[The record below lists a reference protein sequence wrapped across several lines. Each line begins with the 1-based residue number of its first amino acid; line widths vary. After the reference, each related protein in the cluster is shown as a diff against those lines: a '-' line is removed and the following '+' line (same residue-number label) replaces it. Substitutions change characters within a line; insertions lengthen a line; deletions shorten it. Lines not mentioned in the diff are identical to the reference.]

1 MIRFIG
7 DTEEIAAG
15 TQILFGSR
23 EETLVIEVRKGSK
36 GLRIDRENERI
47 VIQYGKKAEF
57 FRAVVLLLEDY
68 KDRKE
73 VHVHQTPKFETI
85 GFMPQCAGGC
95 LTVQAVKAII
105 RYMARMGMNFL
116 MLYTE
121 EVYEV
126 EGLPYHGYMRGRYS
140 QSELRECD
148 EYADIFGIEMIPCIQ
163 TLAHLK
169 AALRWGCMNEIRD
182 TEDVLL
188 VGEDKTY
195 EFLKKTIR
203 SAAAPYKSKRIHL
216 GLDEAA
222 TLGRGKYFK
231 QHGLE
236 PQMDIFSKHLKRLVE
251 IVKDMGLQ
259 PMMWSDMYMSL
270 SSPKGDMYD
279 PNLDILQT
287 VADAAPEELELVY
300 WDYYHEDKVPYR
312 KALDQHRKFKA
323 KTLFAGG
330 IWLWNGW
337 VPNLSKTIA
346 VTKPALEVCKEK
358 GIKEVFATVWGT
370 GPSIYTALPGLQLYA
385 EYGYQDEVTD
395 PLLKQRF
402 HACVGED
409 WDAFAAISDLDYITD
424 RRSQNWYNP
433 SDPASFLLWQNILLG
448 LFDKHIGNTD
458 TQSYYQTLAEKL
470 DSLEENSHFP
480 KIFHYYKLFA
490 HTLSIKADAGVQLRA
505 AYLAKNIQRLEELAD
520 TVLPE
525 LKNRMAC
532 LRQAHMEMWLE
543 CRKPF
548 GLDRLD
554 MVYGSLISSTDT
566 AISRVRAYL
575 HGETALLEE
584 LEEDRLCYGEI
595 APGRC
600 GLSWNEMSFLK
611 AYSVM

>member
-7 DTEEIAAG
+7 DTEDIAAG
-15 TQILFGSR
+15 AQILFGNR
-23 EETLVIEVRKGSK
+23 EEDLIVEVRKGSK
-36 GLRIDRENERI
+36 GLQLDREDDRI
-47 VIQYGKKAEF
+47 VIHYGKKAEF
-57 FRAVVLLLEDY
+57 FRAAVLLLEDY
-68 KDRKE
+68 KDQQNI
-73 VHVHQTPKFETI
+73 HIHQTPKFETI

-95 LTVQAVKAII
+95 LTVQAVKSII

-121 EVYEV
+121 ESYEV

-140 QSELRECD
+140 QSELKECD
-148 EYADIFGIEMIPCIQ
+148 EYADLFGIEMIPCIQ

-169 AALRWGCMNEIRD
+169 AALRWGCMNEIKD

-188 VGEDKTY
+188 VGEEKTY
-195 EFLKKTIR
+195 AFLEKTIR
-203 SAAAPYKSKRIHL
+203 AATAPYKSKRIHL

-222 TLGRGKYFK
+222 TMGKGKYFK

-236 PQMDIFSKHLKRLVE
+236 PQIDIFSKHLKRLVE

-279 PNLDILQT
+279 PELDIPQRT
-287 VADAAPEELELVY
+287 ADAAPEELELVY
-300 WDYYHEDKVPYR
+300 WDYYHEDTDAYR
-312 KALDQHRKFKA
+312 KALDQHGKFKA

-337 VPNLSKTIA
+337 VPNLAKTVA
-346 VTKPALEVCKEK
+346 TTRPALEVCKEK

-385 EYGYQDEVTD
+385 EYGYQDEVSD
-395 PLLKQRF
+395 VLLKQRF
-402 HACVGED
+402 RACVGED

-424 RRSQNWYNP
+424 RRSQNWHNP
-433 SDPASFLLWQNILLG
+433 SNPASFMLWQNILLG

-458 TQSYYQTLAEKL
+458 TQSYYQALAEKL
-470 DSLEENSHFP
+470 SHLEENSNFS
-480 KIFHYYKLFA
+480 KVFQYYKLFA
-490 HTLSIKADAGVQLRA
+490 HTLSIKANAGVRLRD
-505 AYLAKNIQRLEELAD
+505 AYLAQDQQVLQEFAD

-525 LKNRMAC
+525 LKKRMEC
-532 LRQAHMEMWLE
+532 LRKAHIAMWLE

-548 GLDRLD
+548 GLEKLN
-554 MVYGSLISSTDT
+554 MIYGSLISSTDT
-566 AISRVRAYL
+566 AISRVQAYL
-575 HGETALLEE
+575 HGEIAVLEE

-611 AYSVM
+611 TYSVM